1 MDPLKGFHIVSLAVN
16 VPGPV
21 AAARLRDFGATVTKI
36 EPPDG
41 DPLARL
47 GSGWYESLK
56 EGMQVL
62 RLNLKEPSD
71 RSQLDIVLE
80 SADLLLT
87 ASRPAALE
95 RLGLGWEQLQQRFP
109 KLCHVAIVGYP
120 PPNENVP
127 GHDLTYQAAYGM
139 LCPPQMPRVLVGDM
153 AGSERAATAAIA
165 LLLGRE
171 RGKAAGQM
179 MVSLSDAADAFA
191 ESIRRDVTTEGS
203 VLGGGLPNY
212 AIYETRSGFLACAAL
227 ELHFYQRLL
236 IELGRTSATQEDL
249 EAIFMTR
256 TAEEWEDWAEERDIP
271 LKAIKTAM

>member
-1 MDPLKGFHIVSLAVN
+1 MDPLKGCHIVSLAVN

-21 AAARLRDFGATVTKI
+21 AAARLRDFGANVTKV

-47 GSGWYESLK
+47 GSGWYESLC

-62 RLNLKEPSD
+62 KLNLKETSD
-71 RSQLDIVLE
+71 RSQLDILLA

-95 RLGLGWEQLQQRFP
+95 RLGLGWEELQRRFP

-120 PPNENVP
+120 PPDENLP

-139 LCPPQMPRVLVGDM
+139 LSPPQMPKVLVGDM
-153 AGSERAATAAIA
+153 AGAERAATAALA
-165 LLLGRE
+165 LLLARE
-171 RGKAAGQM
+171 RGKGAGRLL
-179 MVSLSDAADAFA
+179 VSLSDAAEAFA
-191 ESIRRDVTTEGS
+191 ESIRRDVTTDGS

-249 EAIFMTR
+249 ASVFMGK
-256 TAEEWEDWAEERDIP
+256 TAEEWEAWAEERDLP
-271 LKAIKTAM
+271 LKAIKNI